1 MDLCGESQCT
11 INIFKF
17 YEININ
23 KMLFAAFS
31 HIFTALNTIFLY
43 NDIYKNVIRDKVH
56 KSMIEKDFQKMK
68 SALGEAKFL
77 SFMAA
82 DEILKNNFVSN

>member
-1 MDLCGESQCT
+1 
-11 INIFKF
+11 
-17 YEININ
+17 
-23 KMLFAAFS
+23 
-31 HIFTALNTIFLY
+31 
-43 NDIYKNVIRDKVH
+43 
-56 KSMIEKDFQKMK
+56 MIEKDFQKMK